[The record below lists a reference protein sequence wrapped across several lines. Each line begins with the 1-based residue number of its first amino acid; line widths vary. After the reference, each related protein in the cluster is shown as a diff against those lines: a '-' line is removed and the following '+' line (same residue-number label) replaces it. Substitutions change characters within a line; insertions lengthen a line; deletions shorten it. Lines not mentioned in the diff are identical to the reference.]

1 MVKIAEM
8 VALQQSLNDMT
19 NGENWESGVTKN
31 GKKVNWQRCI
41 YMECVETI
49 DSFGWKHW
57 KDVQAES
64 DWGNMKIEVV
74 DIWHFIMS
82 LALQEYK
89 QKEMGSIEDLVSSII
104 SLPHY
109 SLLIQEEE
117 VGSEDEIMALVE
129 AVMRD
134 SLEKKLNLSKLLEDF
149 FILVSQSGLNLDSL
163 YKLYIGKNILNRFRQ
178 DNGYKDGSYIKIWN
192 GEEDN
197 VVMSRILDTSS
208 EITAKELYKK
218 LSVEYKRAS

>member
-8 VALQQSLNDMT
+8 MALQQSLNDMT
-19 NGENWESGVTKN
+19 NGENWEAGITKN
-31 GKKVNWQRCI
+31 AKKINWQRCI
-41 YMECVETI
+41 YMECAETI

-57 KDVQAES
+57 KDIQAEA
-64 DWGNMKIEVV
+64 DWANIKIEVV
-74 DIWHFIMS
+74 DIWHFVMS

-89 QKEMGSIEDLVSSII
+89 QKEMGSIEDLVSHII

-117 VGSEDEIMALVE
+117 FGREEEVMSLVE
-129 AVMRD
+129 AVMFD
-134 SLEKKLNLSKLLEDF
+134 SLEKSLNLAKLLEDF

-163 YKLYIGKNILNRFRQ
+163 YKLYIGKNILNSFRQ
-178 DNGYKDGSYIKIWN
+178 DNGYKDGSYMKVWN

-197 VVMSRILDTSS
+197 VVMSRILDESND
-208 EITAKELYKK
+208 ITAKELYKK
-218 LSVEYKRAS
+218 LSVEYKKAI